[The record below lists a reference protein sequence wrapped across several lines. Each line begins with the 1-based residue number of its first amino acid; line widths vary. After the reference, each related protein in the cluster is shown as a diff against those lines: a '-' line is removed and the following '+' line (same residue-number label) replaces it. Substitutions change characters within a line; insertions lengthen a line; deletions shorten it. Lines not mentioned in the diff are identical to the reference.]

1 VAAIRLTRTHHI
13 LIGVVVAG
21 AVVIAGIGF
30 AGSYAAVRSLALDK
44 GFGWF
49 ANVFPIGVDAGIVVL
64 LALDLLLTW
73 LRIPFPLLRQ
83 TAWLLTAATIAFN
96 GAAAWPDPLGVGMHA
111 IIPVLFVVSVEAA
124 RHAIGRIADI
134 TADKHMESVRI
145 TRWILAPIPTF
156 RLWRRMKLWELRSY
170 EETIRREQ
178 DRLVYRARLRARYGV
193 AWRRKAPIEAIMPL
207 RLAKY
212 GVPLAETADAGLEA
226 AGIELTRGA
235 KELTAAA
242 QPAEA
247 AGVAGVAGA
256 ARTAEAGPVAA
267 AAGAAAAG
275 GSANGH
281 VNGHANGSV
290 NGNVRGNG
298 AAIPDLAEEAAAA
311 IAAAEAAR
319 RQQGGPFPQQQQ
331 PQGQEQPQTELERQ
345 QAYEQR
351 QFEQFQQYQ
360 QYQQYN
366 QQPYPQQ
373 NMPGAHDSPWF
384 AAAQLQAQQAEQAE
398 QAEQAYAARQQ
409 MQQQMQQQMDAQ
421 QQQQQQAQ
429 DPGQPQIMVPAGP
442 NRSRPLGGSGLNG
455 NGNVNG
461 NLNGAGAGAGQQR
474 PQQQFTPRP
483 EPEYVPQPEPAA
495 EPEPQPQPAAPEF
508 VSGLEFPDGISQDE
522 AFFGAYR
529 RYVREH
535 GIFPNA
541 RQFARYLSDIYTG
554 TPPEE
559 RELVLS
565 LRDLRYRYQSES
577 DTEQIP

>member
-1 VAAIRLTRTHHI
+1 MAAIRLTRTHRI
-13 LIGVVVAG
+13 LIGVVVTG

-30 AGSYAAVRSLALDK
+30 AGSYAAVRSLAQDK

-64 LALDLLLTW
+64 LSLDLLLTW

-145 TRWILAPIPTF
+145 TRWLLAPVPTF

-193 AWRRKAPIEAIMPL
+193 AWRHKAPVEAIMPL

-212 GVPLAETADAGLEA
+212 GVPLAETADAGLLA
-226 AGIELTRGA
+226 AGIEISRPA
-235 KELTAAA
+235 KELTAAPEGA
-242 QPAEA
+242 AALAAETA
-247 AGVAGVAGA
+247 EPVTAGA
-256 ARTAEAGPVAA
+256 ARATTAAMNGNGSAN
-267 AAGAAAAG
+267 

-281 VNGHANGSV
+281 VNGNGV
-290 NGNVRGNG
+290 
-298 AAIPDLAEEAAAA
+298 PDLAAEAAAA
-311 IAAAEAAR
+311 FAEAAR
-319 RQQGGPFPQQQQ
+319 QQQNGQQNGQQGGQQNGQQ
-331 PQGQEQPQTELERQ
+331 PQPQTEFEHQ
-345 QAYEQR
+345 QAYEQH
-351 QFEQFQQYQ
+351 QFEQFQ

-373 NMPGAHDSPWF
+373 DMPGAHDSPWF
-384 AAAQLQAQQAEQAE
+384 AAAQLQAQQAYLAQ
-398 QAEQAYAARQQ
+398 QQMQQ
-409 MQQQMQQQMDAQ
+409 MQQQAQ
-421 QQQQQQAQ
+421 
-429 DPGQPQIMVPAGP
+429 PGQQGQGQGQQEQQSPQSEQPQVMVPAGP

-455 NGNVNG
+455 H
-461 NLNGAGAGAGQQR
+461 AAAQQQLQL
-474 PQQQFTPRP
+474 QQQFQPRP
-483 EPEYVPQPEPAA
+483 EPEYVAEYVAEYVP
-495 EPEPQPQPAAPEF
+495 EPEPEPVPTPTPEPAAPEF
-508 VSGLEFPDGISQDE
+508 VSGLEFPDGISQDV
-522 AFFGAYR
+522 AFYGAYR

-535 GIFPNA
+535 SIFPNA
-541 RQFARYLSDIYTG
+541 RQFARYLSDMYDG

-559 RELVLS
+559 RDLVTS

-577 DTEQIP
+577 ETDQIP